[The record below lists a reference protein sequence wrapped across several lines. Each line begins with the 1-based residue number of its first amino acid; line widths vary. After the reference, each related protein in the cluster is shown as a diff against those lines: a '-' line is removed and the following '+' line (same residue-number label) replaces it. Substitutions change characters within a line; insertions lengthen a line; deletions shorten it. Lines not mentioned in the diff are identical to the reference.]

1 MKLLKALEVDCRV
14 NEESLCDIKI
24 SDDKTL
30 QVHVKTSVQPASSA
44 GLFAKVINKPKVQ
57 SAAEKAKTTE
67 ADLKKELKRGS
78 MKEKWGLTLAYRV
91 DGPRISLSGR
101 QQINIFS
108 Q

>member
-1 MKLLKALEVDCRV
+1 MDNRV

-30 QVHVKTSVQPASSA
+30 QVRVKTSVQPASSV

-57 SAAEKAKTTE
+57 SATEKAKTTE
-67 ADLKKELKRGS
+67 ADFKKELKRGS

-101 QQINIFS
+101 
-108 Q
+108 